1 MDILIYSQPEKVTHK
16 MKNFIA
22 DGCYCFWTSSI
33 IPALA
38 KLYDIDKVYFS
49 NGNRIYAEGDFL
61 PDITEEIS
69 VICFDPLIKVNKNT
83 IRFKKLLRKF
93 KRLQIAS
100 MPYNKF
106 DLLDLD

>member
-1 MDILIYSQPEKVTHK
+1 IYESELEYYNCGQQQ
-16 MKNFIA
+16 
-22 DGCYCFWTSSI
+22 
-33 IPALA
+33 
-38 KLYDIDKVYFS
+38 
-49 NGNRIYAEGDFL
+49 
-61 PDITEEIS
+61 
-69 VICFDPLIKVNKNT
+69 LIKVNKNT